1 MRLGQKASMQRKAVL
16 TPAKKSA
23 AKANSLKSMLTS
35 FKIEGIVF
43 SRKQIEAIE
52 SRTHLSK

>member
-1 MRLGQKASMQRKAVL
+1 MQRKAVL